1 MSSSAWT
8 RQEDVPSP
16 MRDGTVLR
24 ADVYLPEGDGP
35 FPTLVSRTPYDKS
48 ALRNSTVYERLAQ
61 EGYAVVAQDIR
72 GRWASDGEFHPM
84 FNADWTDAED
94 GYDTV
99 EWAAA
104 QPWSNG
110 RIGTFGY
117 SYPAWTQWALAP
129 TKPPHLVTMFTGGMT
144 AHTTDW
150 ELGGVFRAGRA
161 LQWTLGSMAVDT
173 QRFLDEPHG
182 PATVEEYLYLQEN
195 IHREKWLW
203 FLPWKDLPLEAIGG
217 IRERFHDWLANQHRD
232 VWRFDEN
239 FHKIDLPVHHRTGWY
254 DRMSRNVEMFTG
266 MREHAP
272 TEETRRNQR
281 LVIGPWTHTSELGRK
296 TGLVDFG
303 PEAEVDYYSLIV
315 PWFDYWLK
323 GEQNGVMDGPPVR
336 LFVMGANQWRDEEEW
351 PLIRARA
358 TDYYLGSGGNANMPV
373 GDGTLSPQGPS
384 DGSPDRYAYDPRD
397 PVMSLFNASGQD
409 EPHDLRLLDL
419 RRDVLV
425 YQTPPLEEPLEVTGV
440 PVVTLFAASTA
451 LDTDFI
457 VKLVDVHPDGFV
469 QQLCYGIVRARF
481 RNGLDQPA
489 QLMSPGEVYEF
500 RIELLPTSN
509 LFRAG
514 HRIRVDVSSSDFP
527 NFDRNHNTGKEDW
540 ADGGLLTAT
549 QTVLHDGA
557 HPSRISL
564 PVIPE

>member
-8 RQEDVPSP
+8 RHENTPSP
-16 MRDGTVLR
+16 MRDGTILR
-24 ADVYLPEGDGP
+24 ADVYVPEGDGP
-35 FPTLVSRTPYDKS
+35 FPTVVSRTPYNKS
-48 ALRNSTVYERLAQ
+48 ALRNTPVYERLAE

-72 GRWASDGEFHPM
+72 GRWASDGEFHPL
-84 FNADWTDAED
+84 FNAGWTDAED
-94 GYDTV
+94 GYDTI

-104 QPWSNG
+104 QSWSNG

-144 AHTTDW
+144 PHSTDW
-150 ELGGVFRAGRA
+150 TLGGVFRAGRA
-161 LQWTLGSMAVDT
+161 LRWTLGSMAVDT
-173 QRFLDEPHG
+173 QRFLDEPQG
-182 PATVEEYLYLQEN
+182 PTTVEEYLYHQQN
-195 IHREKWLW
+195 VHREKWLW

-217 IRERFHDWLANQHRD
+217 IRERFHEWLANQHTD
-232 VWRFDEN
+232 VWRFDEQ
-239 FHKIDLPVHHRTGWY
+239 FQKIDLPVYHRTGWY
-254 DRMSRNVEMFTG
+254 DRMSRNVDMFVG

-272 TEETRRNQR
+272 TEEARRNQR
-281 LVIGPWTHTSELGRK
+281 IIIGPWTHTNSLDRK

-336 LFVMGANQWRDEEEW
+336 LFVMGANKWRDEEEW
-351 PLIRARA
+351 PLSRAMA
-358 TDYYLGSGGNANMPV
+358 TDYYIGSAGNANTPA
-373 GDGTLSPQGPS
+373 GDGFLSSQASSDEPS
-384 DGSPDRYAYDPRD
+384 DRYVYDPRD
-397 PVMSLFNASGQD
+397 PVMSLFNDNGQD
-409 EPHDLRLLDL
+409 EPHDLRLLDR

-451 LDTDFI
+451 PDTDFI
-457 VKLVDVHPDGFV
+457 VKLVDVHPDGFS
-469 QQLCYGIVRARF
+469 QQICYGIVRARY

-489 QLMSPGEVYEF
+489 QLMNPGEVYEL

-527 NFDRNHNTGKEDW
+527 NFDRNHNTGKVDW
-540 ADGGLLTAT
+540 TDGELRSAT
-549 QTVLHDGA
+549 QTVLHDGS